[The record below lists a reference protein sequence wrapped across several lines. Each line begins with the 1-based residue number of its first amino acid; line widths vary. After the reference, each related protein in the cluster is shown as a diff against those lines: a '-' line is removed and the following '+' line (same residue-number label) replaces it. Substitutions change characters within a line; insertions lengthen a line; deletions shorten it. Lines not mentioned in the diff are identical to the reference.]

1 MAGLNFG
8 GLTVVHARQHAIHR
22 TGVEPEPIR
31 VSARTFDPAQRNRG
45 VEYFRAETECQCM
58 VSNVFDPGR
67 LVSGEIRFPA
77 PIYSAYTRP
86 NTIVGHCLRTAPQS
100 QRP

>member
-8 GLTVVHARQHAIHR
+8 GLTVGHARQDAIHR

-45 VEYFRAETECQCM
+45 VEYFRAETEYQCM

-77 PIYSAYTRP
+77 PIYSAYTRL
-86 NTIVGHCLRTAPQS
+86 NTIVGHCHRTALKP

>member
-8 GLTVVHARQHAIHR
+8 GLTVGHARQHAIHR
-22 TGVEPEPIR
+22 TGVEPEPRR
-31 VSARTFDPAQRNRG
+31 VSARTVDTAQRNRG
-45 VEYFRAETECQCM
+45 VEYFRAETEYQCV
-58 VSNVFDPGR
+58 VSNVFNPAS

-86 NTIVGHCLRTAPQS
+86 NTIVGHCQRTALKP